1 MLSSNSLVFCSF
13 TLAKH
18 SAIFFS
24 LLIGYELI
32 GYELIGYE
40 LIGYEV
46 TTKRIW
52 SLLVAVANLGIGH
65 AVEIYNCLEQ
75 LRQL

>member
-24 LLIGYELI
+24 LLI